1 MARFTDVM
9 TADGG
14 DAGVFKPGDVTPTS
28 GLMSSLGA
36 LNVLAGVKAAETVT
50 PTAPTPASSD
60 TKLSAQAK
68 SVPQTAVPVN
78 AQGTVNTN
86 TIEGINAASATKP
99 TVPQAAVPAASV
111 NTNTIEGINA
121 ASNNQTTAQPFTTGN
136 TPAAISEANAKV
148 IAAGG
153 SSTDRAN
160 RLPGETAAEANARIT
175 QAYKDQPKPE
185 LTKEGAAAGATIQ
198 FVRTGAGG
206 VGKWM
211 EVYPIGAA
219 IPDTRST
226 TYGNTYDS
234 KGNLI
239 SGTGLKTGVPGSS
252 VSQGPGKQPG
262 AAWIL
267 SPDGKSWIKPKQPN
281 PTDTW
286 DNEKGWVPA
295 GKTSVG
301 LGKQPG
307 KAWVLSADGKSW
319 VKPTMPTDGKTYT
332 WNDETGWTVGTT
344 PPPGGDADYKEV
356 NGVLMYKGAPHNGM
370 YNGKEYVNG
379 KVKTGGVIKNPGYF
393 TDPTTGL
400 LYKDDVLVEG
410 DYNGYKYKGG
420 FVVGTAGSKVGGM
433 YGGSGTADDPFTE
446 NGLPFTGT
454 MFGSTYKNGVI
465 VNTAG
470 LTADSITKQARL
482 DARTE
487 FGNTLKGLG
496 LPQDLV
502 DAIDELI
509 KQDFTKSQMYLELIK
524 LKPYKDRFPG
534 MDALRAA
541 GKAVSEGEYIS
552 MEKGFLQTLQYYGI
566 DKNIFGT
573 TAELGKYIG
582 GLTSPKEFEDRVA
595 LAAQDVEQN
604 PDVLAELNLYYGV
617 DKSAA
622 ITYLL
627 NPTIGLD
634 IIKRQ
639 ARAAEIG
646 AMAAKSKFDFGQTKQ
661 GYGVAESFINAAGTM
676 DLQSLSTTFQQA
688 RQLAGN
694 QTRLAQLEGASYNDL
709 EAVSAILG
717 KDQAAIL
724 DSQRRAAREGARFGG
739 ASGLSSGSLK
749 KETTI

>member
-36 LNVLAGVKAAETVT
+36 LNVLAGLKADAQEPVKTTIVDEQTKAAGARAAAATQKTASATAQATGDVVASALRKLQSGQTLTDAEKKLLGITATTTAQQTTDDVYATKIVKDGLTQAQIDALEGQKTASAAAKLAEEAKANAAKITALVDRYKKGEKLTAEELALINLTPQGTVKTVT
-50 PTAPTPASSD
+50 PS
-60 TKLSAQAK
+60 
-68 SVPQTAVPVN
+68 
-78 AQGTVNTN
+78 G
-86 TIEGINAASATKP
+86 
-99 TVPQAAVPAASV
+99 
-111 NTNTIEGINA
+111 
-121 ASNNQTTAQPFTTGN
+121 GN
-136 TPAAISEANAKV
+136 E
-148 IAAGG
+148 
-153 SSTDRAN
+153 
-160 RLPGETAAEANARIT
+160 
-175 QAYKDQPKPE
+175 
-185 LTKEGAAAGATIQ
+185 
-198 FVRTGAGG
+198 
-206 VGKWM
+206 
-211 EVYPIGAA
+211 
-219 IPDTRST
+219 
-226 TYGNTYDS
+226 
-234 KGNLI
+234 
-239 SGTGLKTGVPGSS
+239 
-252 VSQGPGKQPG
+252 GPGKQPG

-267 SPDGKSWIKPKQPN
+267 SPDGKSWIKPAQPN

-286 DNEKGWVPA
+286 NDEKGWVPA
-295 GKTSVG
+295 GKTG
-301 LGKQPG
+301 EGPGKQPG

-332 WNDETGWTVGTT
+332 WNDETGWTAGTT

-379 KVKTGGVIKNPGYF
+379 KVKTDGAGVKHPGYW
-393 TDPTTGL
+393 TDPTSGL
-400 LYKDDVLVEG
+400 LYNNDVLVEG
-410 DYNGYKYKGG
+410 DYNGYKYKAGI
-420 FVVGTAGSKVGGM
+420 VTGTAGGKVGGN

-470 LTADSITKQARL
+470 LTADSIAKQARL

-487 FGNTLKGLG
+487 FGNTLKSLG

-502 DAIDELI
+502 DAVDELI

-524 LKPYKDRFPG
+524 SKPYKDRFPG

-552 MEKGFLQTLQYYGI
+552 AEKGFLQTLQYYGL

-646 AMAAKSKFDFGQTKQ
+646 AMAAKSKFDFGQTKE

-717 KDQAAIL
+717 KDQAAVL
-724 DSQRRAAREGARFGG
+724 DSQRRAAREAARFGG
-739 ASGLSSGSLK
+739 SSGLSSGSLK
-749 KETTI
+749 QETSI